1 MNGTES
7 PDITEEEIEEV
18 AERSVNLIGKKILK
32 WVGILTGFAV
42 TGLALAK
49 VLEPKGEVI
58 FIVEPCE
65 VAEPENDETP
75 EVVDPSEE
83 PTN

>member
-7 PDITEEEIEEV
+7 PEITEEEIDEV
-18 AERSVNLIGKKILK
+18 AERSINRIGKKILK
-32 WVGILTGFAV
+32 WTAILAGFAV
-42 TGLALAK
+42 TGIALAK

-65 VAEPENDETP
+65 VVEPENEETP